1 MKKNLEDSGKSKN
14 RRKVKLYYWGSGM
27 NIFFLEYKDKNFF
40 CCLQTFFITG
50 LTFFTHLFHPDPEIN
65 YWVMQIQKKTK
76 KNLVCTRNSKNRRKV
91 KIYYWVIKF
100 VITGRSS
107 QKHSWGN
114 HPVSNS

>member
-50 LTFFTHLFHPDPEIN
+50 LTFSDRRKILSKTLLGCFGRKPDFFPDPVFLLLGYVEE
-65 YWVMQIQKKTK
+65 YK
-76 KNLVCTRNSKNRRKV
+76 KNYKV
-91 KIYYWVIKF
+91 VMEL
-100 VITGRSS
+100 ITGWLP
-107 QKHSWGN
+107 QEHI
-114 HPVSNS
+114 